1 MILDLVTGALQ
12 RPLRVADPF
21 EKLDAIV
28 VLGSPLTPSGE
39 LSTVLAERVDA
50 AAALYHRG
58 GAPLVVATGGTTRGA
73 PRAEA
78 DAIAEGLVAAGV
90 HDIFV
95 EDESLTTEDNAR
107 LTAQLLLPS
116 ARRIWLVTQ
125 PFHGRRAALLFKR
138 AGFEP
143 HVWHIESSLQ
153 YADRAR
159 ALKWIV
165 REYGAWAALAVKDRR
180 VRARRR

>member
-1 MILDLVTGALQ
+1 VILDLVTGALQ

-58 GAPLVVATGGTTRGA
+58 GAPLVVATGGKTRGA
-73 PRAEA
+73 RRSEA
-78 DAIAEGLVAAGV
+78 DAIAEGLVATGV
-90 HDIFV
+90 HDLFV
-95 EDESLTTEDNAR
+95 EDEALTTADNAR
-107 LTAQLLLPS
+107 LTAELLLPS

-125 PFHGRRAALLFKR
+125 PFHGRRAALLFRR

-143 HVWHIESSLQ
+143 HVWHIESSVQ

-165 REYGAWAALAVKDRR
+165 REYGAWAALAVRDRR
-180 VRARRR
+180 R

>member
-1 MILDLVTGALQ
+1 MILDIVTSVLH
-12 RPLRVADPF
+12 RPLKVADPF

-39 LSTVLAERVDA
+39 LSSVLAERVDA

-73 PRAEA
+73 KRSEA

-95 EDESLTTEDNAR
+95 EDQALSTADNAR
-107 LTAQLLLPS
+107 LTAELLLPS
-116 ARRIWLVTQ
+116 CRRIWLVTQ

-153 YADRAR
+153 YANRAR
-159 ALKWIV
+159 ALKWMA
-165 REYGAWAALAVKDRR
+165 REYAAWAALMIKDRR
-180 VRARRR
+180 R